1 MSDYITVG
9 EIAAPFGVRGEVKV
23 IPYTDFP
30 ERFEKTR
37 KLFLN
42 KDGLLREVCID
53 RAILREKDVIL
64 KIKGID
70 TPEEA
75 AEYRRALLQ
84 IPRDEVWPLPADSYY
99 RFQIIGL
106 TVTTADGVA
115 LGRVADILETGSND
129 VYVVRDNGKREYLI
143 PALRDV
149 IKDIDLEKGLMV
161 IQPLPGLLEE

>member
-42 KDGLLREVCID
+42 KDGLLQQVCID

>member
-1 MSDYITVG
+1 MFDYITVG
-9 EIAAPFGVRGEVKV
+9 EITATFGVRGEVKV

-37 KLFLN
+37 KFFLN
-42 KDGLLREVCID
+42 KDGLLREVWIE
-53 RAILREKDVIL
+53 RAAIREKDVIL

-84 IPRDEVWPLPADSYY
+84 IPPDEVWPLPPDSYY

-129 VYVVRDNGKREYLI
+129 VYVVRDNEKREYLI
-143 PALRDV
+143 PALKDV